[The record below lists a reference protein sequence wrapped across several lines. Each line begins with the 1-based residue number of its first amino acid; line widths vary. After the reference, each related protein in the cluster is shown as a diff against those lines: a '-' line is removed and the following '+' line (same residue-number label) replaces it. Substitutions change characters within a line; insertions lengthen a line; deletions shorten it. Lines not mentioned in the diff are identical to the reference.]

1 LELHVRALLIA
12 LILAL
17 ATPVMARTVTDS
29 AGRAVDMPDKIERV
43 FAAGGPAAILIYV
56 LAPDRMVG
64 WPRVPREEEK
74 PFLTQAT
81 RSLPEVGVITGRGGS
96 ANIEGVLKLK
106 PDLIV
111 DFGSVKETYISLA
124 NATQEQTKI
133 PYLLIDGRFE
143 ATPASLRLLGAALGL
158 TERAEALAKYVET
171 TFADLDVALAKV
183 PADQRP
189 RVYLARGAD
198 GLETGVKG
206 SINTE
211 IIERAGGRN
220 VIEGGD
226 MQKGIVRVSV
236 EQIIVA
242 DPDIILTWD
251 RAFFTSVKGDPL
263 WANVKAVREGRVL
276 LAPTAPFG
284 WIDRPPSLNRVIG
297 LHWLAQAF
305 LPERFQQDFRQ
316 TAAEFYKLFYQVT
329 PTETDMDGLMAWS
342 NGKAPPRR

>member
-1 LELHVRALLIA
+1 LEFYVRAFLIA
-12 LILAL
+12 LVLVL
-17 ATPVMARTVTDS
+17 ATPVTARTVTDS
-29 AGRAVDMPDKIERV
+29 AGRAVEVPDRIERV

-56 LAPDRMVG
+56 LAPDRMIG

-81 RSLPEVGVITGRGGS
+81 RTLPEVGMITGRGGS

-111 DFGSVKETYISLA
+111 DFGSLKETYISLA

-143 ATPASLRLLGAALGL
+143 ATPASLRLLGAALGVKD
-158 TERAEALAKYVET
+158 RAEALARYVET
-171 TFADLDVALAKV
+171 TFADLETALANI
-183 PADQRP
+183 PAEQRP
-189 RVYLARGAD
+189 KVYLARGPD

-220 VIEGGD
+220 VIDGGE
-226 MQKGIVRVSV
+226 MQKGIVRVSI
-236 EQIIVA
+236 EQVIVA
-242 DPDIILTWD
+242 EPDIILTWD
-251 RAFFTSVKGDPL
+251 RTFFTSVKTDPL
-263 WANVKAVREGRVL
+263 WANLKAVREGRVL

-284 WIDRPPSLNRVIG
+284 WIDRPPSLNRAIG
-297 LHWLAQAF
+297 LRWLAQAF
-305 LPERFQQDFRQ
+305 YPERFPHHC
-316 TAAEFYKLFYQVT
+316 A
-329 PTETDMDGLMAWS
+329 
-342 NGKAPPRR
+342 